1 MQSGFPG
8 LCARRFC
15 FSVSILQTNIDAGPH
30 SPRRNQSD
38 LLMKT
43 SMKKASMGLLLAA
56 VSACFSSSFAATPP
70 ASPAVHL
77 PPGIAWQQGD
87 IDAAF
92 ARAKR
97 SNKPLLLY
105 WGAVWCPSC
114 NQVKATVFSQQVFK
128 DRSSFFVPVY
138 LDGDAENAQ
147 KLGERFKVRGY
158 PTMILFRPDGT
169 EVTRLPGEADLDRY
183 MQALS
188 LGMNATHPFK
198 QTLAAALRD
207 GAALKP
213 DEWRMLADYSWDT
226 DGGLP
231 VPGER
236 VAQTL
241 QTLAAHARADHAPK
255 EALRF
260 ALKAAVTA
268 ADGEPAQQGELDK
281 AAGLAALQATLNDPR
296 LSREQSDVLVAAPAD
311 LVHWL
316 AKDAT
321 ERARLSQAYDAALT
335 RLSTDASL
343 SAIDRTIALHGRVS
357 LARLVAPKGTPLPA
371 PLLDTVR
378 KQVSATTQAATNPYE
393 HAAVVSEGADAL
405 TDAGLYDDSDA
416 LLEAE
421 LPRSSTPYYFMS
433 GLAANAKARGDK
445 AAALEWYRKAY
456 EATSGSATRLRWG
469 ATYLANA
476 VTLAPEDSTRI
487 EGIASGVLNQ
497 VGQTR
502 NAFYGANRRALSK
515 VVTQLVQWNKDG
527 RHEGAVK
534 SVVKQFE
541 GVCGKLPAGDP
552 QTSTCHDL
560 IQPAKA

>member
-1 MQSGFPG
+1 MQSGFSG

-56 VSACFSSSFAATPP
+56 ASACFSSSFAATQP

-281 AAGLAALQATLNDPR
+281 ATGLAALQATLNDPR

-311 LVHWL
+311 LVRWL
-316 AKDAT
+316 AKDAA

-357 LARLVAPKGTPLPA
+357 LARLAAPKGTPLPA
-371 PLLDTVR
+371 PPARHGAQAGERHHAGGHQSVR
-378 KQVSATTQAATNPYE
+378 ACGRGQRRRGHAHGRRPLRRFGCAARGR
-393 HAAVVSEGADAL
+393 AAAL
-405 TDAGLYDDSDA
+405 VDA
-416 LLEAE
+416 LL
-421 LPRSSTPYYFMS
+421 LHVRPRGEREGARRQGGRARVVSQ
-433 GLAANAKARGDK
+433 GLRSNQRLGH
-445 AAALEWYRKAY
+445 AAAL
-456 EATSGSATRLRWG
+456 
-469 ATYLANA
+469 
-476 VTLAPEDSTRI
+476 
-487 EGIASGVLNQ
+487 
-497 VGQTR
+497 
-502 NAFYGANRRALSK
+502 
-515 VVTQLVQWNKDG
+515 G
-527 RHEGAVK
+527 RH
-534 SVVKQFE
+534 
-541 GVCGKLPAGDP
+541 LPGQRGD
-552 QTSTCHDL
+552 
-560 IQPAKA
+560 ARAR

>member
-1 MQSGFPG
+1 
-8 LCARRFC
+8 
-15 FSVSILQTNIDAGPH
+15 
-30 SPRRNQSD
+30 
-38 LLMKT
+38 MKT
-43 SMKKASMGLLLAA
+43 LMKKASMGLLLATA
-56 VSACFSSSFAATPP
+56 SACFSSSFAATQPVP
-70 ASPAVHL
+70 AAAHL

-87 IDAAF
+87 IGVAF
-92 ARAKR
+92 AQAKR

-138 LDGDAENAQ
+138 LDGDAANAQ

-188 LGMNATHPFK
+188 LGMNATHSFK
-198 QTLAAALRD
+198 QTLAAALRN

-226 DGGLP
+226 DGDLP

-236 VAQTL
+236 IAQTL
-241 QTLAAHARADHAPK
+241 QTLSAHARANHAPK

-260 ALKAAVTA
+260 ELKAAVA
-268 ADGEPAQQGELDK
+268 AANGEPAQQGELDK
-281 AAGLAALQATLNDPR
+281 TAGLTALRTALNDPR
-296 LSREQSDVLVAAPAD
+296 LSREQSDVLVATPAD
-311 LVHWL
+311 VVRWIG
-316 AKDAT
+316 KDVA
-321 ERARLSQAYDAALT
+321 ERARLSQAYDTALVH
-335 RLSTDASL
+335 LSTDPSL
-343 SAIDRTIALHGRVS
+343 SAIDRTIALRGRVS
-357 LARLVAPKGTPLPA
+357 LARLAAPKGAPLPVS
-371 PLLDTVR
+371 LLDTVR
-378 KQVSATTQAATNPYE
+378 KQFSAATQAATNPYE
-393 HAAVVSEGADAL
+393 RAAVVSEGADTL

-416 LLEAE
+416 LLKAE
-421 LPRSSTPYYFMS
+421 LPRSATPYYFMS
-433 GLAANAKARGDK
+433 GLATNAKSRGDK
-445 AAALEWYRKAY
+445 VAALEWYRKAY
-456 EATSGSATRLRWG
+456 ETTSGSATRLRWG
-469 ATYLANA
+469 AIYLANA
-476 VTLAPEDSTRI
+476 VSLAPEDSTRI
-487 EGIASGVLNQ
+487 EGIASSVLNQ

-502 NAFYGANRRALSK
+502 NAFYGANRRVLTK
-515 VVTQLVQWNKDG
+515 VVTQLMQWNKDG
-527 RHEGAVK
+527 RHDDAVK

-552 QTSTCHDL
+552 QAATCNGL